1 MIKKAIII
9 SFILVFTVAIGV
21 RTAQSNGSPVW
32 VTGKVVSVVE
42 NRDSGLISLELPDG
56 EVMSITAPH
65 NLLEGIQI
73 GDIVTIQVVE
83 GMANIIQVAESVTPA
98 TPAPEK
104 KDKGVQWVPGEVVS
118 IERGATDS
126 MLSIKMSGGT
136 VFNVAV
142 YNDKIEGIN
151 VGDQV
156 IAKVYQGW
164 AESVTKK

>member
-9 SFILVFTVAIGV
+9 SFILVFTAAVGV
-21 RTAQSNGSPVW
+21 RTAHANGSPVW

-42 NRDSGLISLELPDG
+42 NRDLGLISLELPDG
-56 EVMSITAPH
+56 EVMSITTPH
-65 NLLEGIQI
+65 DLIEGIQI

-126 MLSIKMSGGT
+126 MLSIKMSDGT

>member
-1 MIKKAIII
+1 MIKKAIKL
-9 SFILVFTVAIGV
+9 SFMLIFMAAIGV
-21 RTAQSNGSPVW
+21 RTAHANGSPVW

-42 NRDSGLISLELPDG
+42 NQDSGLVSLELPDG
-56 EVMSITAPH
+56 ELVSITSRH
-65 NLLEGIQI
+65 DLLEGIQI

-83 GMANIIQVAESVTPA
+83 GMAQIIQVAESVTPA

-126 MLSIKMSGGT
+126 MLSIKMSDGT

-142 YNDKIEGIN
+142 YNNKIEGIS